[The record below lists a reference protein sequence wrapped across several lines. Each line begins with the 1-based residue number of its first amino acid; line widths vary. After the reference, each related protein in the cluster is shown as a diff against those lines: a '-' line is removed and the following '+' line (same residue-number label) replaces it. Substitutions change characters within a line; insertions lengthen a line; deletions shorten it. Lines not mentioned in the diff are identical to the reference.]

1 MDPNNYFMNC
11 GIFLNS
17 AAAAQQPNMFM
28 GLPPPQQ
35 NAAATTTNN
44 NSKSA
49 PVKKG
54 RGSKKSNLSDAE
66 KVKKRLDANRIA
78 ARESRKR
85 KKVLVEE
92 LQRSVRFYSC
102 YVLFCMYPFVCT
114 RLLGVDWGAL
124 CTPLAKS

>member
-11 GIFLNS
+11 GIFLNP

-28 GLPPPQQ
+28 GLPPPPQQ
-35 NAAATTTNN
+35 NATT

-49 PVKKG
+49 PAKKG
-54 RGSKKSNLSDAE
+54 RASKKSNLNLSDAE

-85 KKVLVEE
+85 RKVLVEE
-92 LQRSVRFYSC
+92 LQRSVRFLY
-102 YVLFCMYPFVCT
+102 
-114 RLLGVDWGAL
+114 
-124 CTPLAKS
+124 